1 MTQKQ
6 REYIAKAFSSIMSM
20 QIGDTD
26 RMKFI
31 HEDTKILLTI
41 MSKKTKNKNEYRV
54 CVYLNRYE
62 PDGFKS
68 IYSECDSIAPIE
80 FNATIEKHYR
90 KIIALI
96 LDFSKEQK

>member
-6 REYIAKAFSSIMSM
+6 RECIAKAFSTIMSM
-20 QIGDTD
+20 QLGDSD

-41 MSKKTKNKNEYRV
+41 MSKKIKNKKEYRV
-54 CVYLNRYE
+54 SFYMNRYE

-68 IYSECDSIAPIE
+68 IYSECDTIQPTE

-90 KIIALI
+90 KIITLI